1 MYAYTVNNGGRQ
13 YVLQYVQKPEPTP
26 EPGQVSI
33 TVPGLEVSG
42 TVRALGEGVNHLAEG
57 QLVAAILPAAGGF
70 AEVVCTPA
78 TLVAPIPQKLDHDL
92 AAVVPINTV
101 TAHLALTTVARLAE
115 SESLLVNAGVGGLGS
130 QFQQVAQ
137 ALGAGPCDAVVGTPE
152 KQALA
157 LECGYRTAYLRSELR
172 DIPDGTYDIVVD
184 PVGGDATTQGFRVL
198 RSGGRLVRVGNA
210 SQAPDVEIG
219 TLALWLENKTAAGFN
234 VGAWLAEHPA
244 DGTDSLAWSLE
255 AVARGDVRVDLTA
268 VGGHEQLPQFLE
280 ALERGETTGKLAVR
294 FVSP

>member
-1 MYAYTVNNGGRQ
+1 M
-13 YVLQYVQKPEPTP
+13 
-26 EPGQVSI
+26 
-33 TVPGLEVSG
+33 
-42 TVRALGEGVNHLAEG
+42 
-57 QLVAAILPAAGGF
+57 
-70 AEVVCTPA
+70 
-78 TLVAPIPQKLDHDL
+78 
-92 AAVVPINTV
+92 
-101 TAHLALTTVARLAE
+101 
-115 SESLLVNAGVGGLGS
+115 
-130 QFQQVAQ
+130 
-137 ALGAGPCDAVVGTPE
+137 GAGPCDAVVGTPE

-157 LECGYRTAYLRSELR
+157 LKSGYRTAYLRSEVR

-184 PVGGDATTQGFRVL
+184 PVGGDATTHGFRVL

-210 SQAPDVEIG
+210 SQAPDVEVG

-294 FVSP
+294 FASP